1 MVFYFTAT
9 GNSLYAAKKFS
20 SEPVSIPQVMRGRE
34 RHFSDDSIGV
44 VFPDYSAE
52 PPKMV
57 KDFLRECTFDT
68 PYLYL
73 IITYG
78 HEISDAPEFAARLAG
93 REWGRKI
100 DYIAPILM
108 VDNFLP
114 VFDINEETAVDKHED
129 QQLEAALRDVTAR
142 RKYIPEATEEGRE
155 LHRRVAKMQ
164 KLAGVLPVSP
174 LRVQKSCDG
183 CGLCAKVCPAG
194 NITVEDG
201 RARHGKSCEFCLACA
216 NLCPR
221 KAVRPRMAD
230 KNPNARYRN
239 PNISLEEII
248 RANSRTGR

>member
-9 GNSLYAAKKFS
+9 GNSLYAAKGFS
-20 SEPVSIPQVMRGRE
+20 QEPVSIPRVLRGSQR
-34 RHFSDDSIGV
+34 RFSDDSIGI

-52 PPKMV
+52 PPGMV
-57 KDFLRECTFDT
+57 KKFLRECTFDT
-68 PYLYL
+68 PYLYMVV
-73 IITYG
+73 TYG
-78 HEISDAPEFAARLAG
+78 HEISDAPEFTAKLARQ
-93 REWGRKI
+93 EWGLKV

-114 VFDINEETAVDKHED
+114 MFDVSEEMAIEKREDEQLETAL
-129 QQLEAALRDVTAR
+129 QDVLAR
-142 RKYIPEATEEGRE
+142 RRYIPEATEEGRE

-164 KLAGVLPVSP
+164 KAAGILPVSP
-174 LRVQKSCDG
+174 LKIERSCNG
-183 CGLCAKVCPAG
+183 CGLCARVCPAQ

-239 PNISLEEII
+239 PKITLDEIM
-248 RANSRTGR
+248 RANGPGEP